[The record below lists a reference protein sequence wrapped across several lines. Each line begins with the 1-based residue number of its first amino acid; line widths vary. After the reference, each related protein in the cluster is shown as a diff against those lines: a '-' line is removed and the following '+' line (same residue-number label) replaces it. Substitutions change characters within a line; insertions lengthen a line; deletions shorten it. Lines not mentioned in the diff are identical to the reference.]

1 VTQGRGQ
8 RAGGRRSF
16 HKSFRIAIEQEG
28 VYITSLI
35 ELGLPHTKR
44 LVQDTIAL
52 HPHLYTIS
60 NLNNWREG
68 IPKLRKFLHT
78 NILLWGLGE
87 RLLNIVENYIGLPL
101 LFHGVDVRRDA
112 ADAPLEDARYWHRD
126 IDDEHMIKVIV
137 DLNNVGKTGG
147 PYEYIPRSH
156 TEHLTNALNYTSGF
170 LDDDA
175 IAKIIPPENWKTCAA
190 KTGSIV
196 ITDPC
201 NIFHR
206 AKPAQ
211 RNRYSITFGYTSRIP
226 KVFLSEFQLSP
237 EEWDRIT
244 PQLSKRQISCLRKG

>member
-1 VTQGRGQ
+1 
-8 RAGGRRSF
+8 
-16 HKSFRIAIEQEG
+16 
-28 VYITSLI
+28 
-35 ELGLPHTKR
+35 
-44 LVQDTIAL
+44 
-52 HPHLYTIS
+52 
-60 NLNNWREG
+60 
-68 IPKLRKFLHT
+68 
-78 NILLWGLGE
+78 
-87 RLLNIVENYIGLPL
+87 
-101 LFHGVDVRRDA
+101 
-112 ADAPLEDARYWHRD
+112 
-126 IDDEHMIKVIV
+126 
-137 DLNNVGKTGG
+137 
-147 PYEYIPRSH
+147 
-156 TEHLTNALNYTSGF
+156 LNYTSGF

-190 KTGSIV
+190 KTSSIV